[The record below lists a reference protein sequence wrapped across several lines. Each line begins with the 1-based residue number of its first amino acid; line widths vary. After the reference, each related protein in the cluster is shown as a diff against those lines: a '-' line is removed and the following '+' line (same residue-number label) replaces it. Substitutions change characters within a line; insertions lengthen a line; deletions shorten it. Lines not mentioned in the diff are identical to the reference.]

1 MNYIFCGAYE
11 SLLFALYIKEMGG
24 KITIV
29 TDNNNIVKYCE
40 METIDYI
47 KFEKISIT
55 TPTIYKVFSL
65 KKILDNALEK
75 MVLKNSDHFYLTTES
90 KAYNAFYLAKELSKK
105 GVVYFYNPGRKPEKY
120 KHPKNKPFFIR
131 GEIIRFVL
139 KLFLNLD
146 LIYYNSRGSPC
157 FGIND
162 TFMKKHNI
170 TKYKLDVSS
179 DKIGLIVAKRS
190 NLNFK
195 KFDNLIISQGTLHN
209 TIKFDSL
216 KNIYRNILNIPV
228 EFAFKKHPV
237 QKSNKL
243 SDLSFHNIFEKCYD
257 IPEYIPVEMIFNNI
271 KKNVISVYS
280 VSLINASKF
289 KHLKSTS
296 LLELVDWG
304 NKAFKKEIKNYLI
317 TESNNN
323 ICFPKNIK
331 ELEKIILN

>member
-1 MNYIFCGAYE
+1 MEYIFCGAYE
-11 SLLFALYIKEMGG
+11 SLLFALYLKEIGE

-29 TDNNNIVKYCE
+29 TDNNNILKYCE
-40 METIDYI
+40 IENIEYI
-47 KFEKISIT
+47 KFEKISV
-55 TPTIYKVFSL
+55 TPLKIYKVFYL
-65 KKILDNALEK
+65 KKILNNALDK
-75 MVLKNSDHFYLTTES
+75 IILKNGDHFYLTGES
-90 KAYNAFYLAKELSKK
+90 KAYNAFYLAKELSKR

-120 KHPKNKPFFIR
+120 KHSKNKPFFVR
-131 GEIIRFVL
+131 GEIVRFIL

-146 LIYYNSRGSPC
+146 LIYYDSRGSPC

-162 TFMKKHNI
+162 AFMKKHNI

-190 NLNFK
+190 KLNFK
-195 KFDNLIISQGTLHN
+195 KFDNLIISQGTLN
-209 TIKFDSL
+209 NIIKSDSL
-216 KNIYRNILNIPV
+216 KNIYKNILNLPV

-237 QKSNKL
+237 QKSNKI
-243 SDLSFHNIFEKCYD
+243 SDLSFHNIFEKCHD

-271 KKNVISVYS
+271 KKDVISVYS
-280 VSLINASKF
+280 ISLINASKF
-289 KHLKSTS
+289 KHLKSIS

-304 NKAFKKEIKNYLI
+304 NKSFKKEIKNYLI

-323 ICFPKNIK
+323 ILFPKNIK